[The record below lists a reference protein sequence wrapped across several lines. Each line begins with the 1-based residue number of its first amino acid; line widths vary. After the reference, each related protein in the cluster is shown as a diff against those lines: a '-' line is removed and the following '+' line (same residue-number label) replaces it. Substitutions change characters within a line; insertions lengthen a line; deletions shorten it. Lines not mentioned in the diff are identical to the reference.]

1 MFVWCHATGLGDDLL
16 KGPEFYFSS
25 SRSVIG
31 VLTKDGQMHILTL
44 PPFFIGQ
51 VVLIHGCNPKR
62 GLVRAVFSDR
72 VLVSTRWGELWFK
85 EDGQGEYRCNDL
97 FRV

>member
-1 MFVWCHATGLGDDLL
+1 VRVTAPCYWPGDDLL
-16 KGPEFYFSS
+16 RGPELYFSS
-25 SRSVIG
+25 SQSVIK
-31 VLTKDGQMHILTL
+31 VLTKDDRMCILTS

-62 GLVRAVFSDR
+62 GLIKAVFSDR

-85 EDGQGEYRCNDL
+85 ESERGGYQCNDL
-97 FRV
+97 SGV

>member
-1 MFVWCHATGLGDDLL
+1 MFVLCHATDLGDDLL
-16 KGPEFYFSS
+16 KGPEFYFSP
-25 SRSVIG
+25 SRSVIK
-31 VLTKDGQMHILTL
+31 VLTRGDQMRILTL

-62 GLVRAVFSDR
+62 GLVKAVFSDR

-85 EDGQGEYRCNDL
+85 ESERGGYQCNDL
-97 FRV
+97 SRV